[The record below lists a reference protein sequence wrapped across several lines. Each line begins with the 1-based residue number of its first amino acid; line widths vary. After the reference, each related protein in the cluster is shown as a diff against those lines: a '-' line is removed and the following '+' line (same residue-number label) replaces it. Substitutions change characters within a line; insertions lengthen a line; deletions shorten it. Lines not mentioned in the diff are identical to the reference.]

1 MSQTTNRA
9 FNSVH
14 GKSCCVRNKKQ
25 SPHMLITINKNIMEE
40 SLKEDFESMTRLYHF
55 TRFETALLIV
65 KSGKLRFSKLFAMN
79 DICESN
85 KQIYN
90 NMSSCNQGWFT
101 NEISKEISRY
111 RQISMTMDKEG
122 KLGFDL
128 TQMWGHYANN
138 GYGVC
143 LAFDKTAIE
152 RICKSK
158 SIKYGEV
165 LYDEETSPCTR
176 TDVQNKKEIIEYV
189 RNNAD
194 SLFFHKR
201 KEWESEQE
209 FRYIK
214 RCAKTKDCFL
224 DIKKALKYVIMCNS
238 QSQSSEDSITGSTE
252 YAIMKDVLRTGNI
265 PILQYTYFL
274 DNCQLVCEDSLVWS
288 SDE

>member
-1 MSQTTNRA
+1 
-9 FNSVH
+9 
-14 GKSCCVRNKKQ
+14 
-25 SPHMLITINKNIMEE
+25 MEE

-143 LAFDKTAIE
+143 LVFDKTAIE
-152 RICKSK
+152 RSWMSM

-165 LYDEETSPCTR
+165 LYDEETSLCTR
-176 TDVQNKKEIIEYV
+176 TDVQNKKEIIEFTKIK
-189 RNNAD
+189 A
-194 SLFFHKR
+194 R
-201 KEWESEQE
+201 KP
-209 FRYIK
+209 
-214 RCAKTKDCFL
+214 L
-224 DIKKALKYVIMCNS
+224 
-238 QSQSSEDSITGSTE
+238 
-252 YAIMKDVLRTGNI
+252 
-265 PILQYTYFL
+265 
-274 DNCQLVCEDSLVWS
+274 
-288 SDE
+288 